1 MKSFIVSHDSRLLEQ
16 EVAQNDLPCNCTRS
30 VCPLP
35 DRTPPNNCR
44 QNDIIYQGTITNN
57 DDGEVKTY
65 IGSTAD
71 PLKARVSNHRTTFR
85 DENKKNYNEMAKEIH
100 RIKGFTRNYSIEW
113 EIIDKGVSHKVG
125 SKSCNLCILEK
136 YHILYKH
143 KPTDLNNFRLEPCLH
158 KKKNFLI
165 DAT

>member
-1 MKSFIVSHDSRLLEQ
+1 
-16 EVAQNDLPCNCTRS
+16 
-30 VCPLP
+30 
-35 DRTPPNNCR
+35 
-44 QNDIIYQGTITNN
+44 
-57 DDGEVKTY
+57 
-65 IGSTAD
+65 
-71 PLKARVSNHRTTFR
+71 
-85 DENKKNYNEMAKEIH
+85 MAKEIH

-125 SKSCNLCILEK
+125 SKSCSLCILEK
-136 YHILYKH
+136 YRILYKH